1 MTCGGTCWCCSKE
14 VLDRIEALAPD
25 LEPLRREMREGF
37 ADLRRTMNDRLV
49 PLETYVRQQQSRD
62 A

>member
-1 MTCGGTCWCCSKE
+1 MLVLHEE
-14 VLDRIEALAPD
+14 VLDRIKALAPD
-25 LEPLRREMREGF
+25 LEPLRREMHEGF

-49 PLETYVRQQQSRD
+49 PLEAYVRQQQARE